1 MKIAAIQI
9 AAFFFVA
16 LTPYASLIAF
26 PLYVMANLLLGP
38 ASILALLVTSR
49 QVGNSLDFPKAG
61 FAHSMFQTWYWSNVA
76 LATPCIAVA
85 LYCCVPGLQRGD
97 HIVVRRE
104 TRELNGGAGR
114 VDLLLGRSKKDA
126 NPNKTKT
133 LLAFILFDPNRSYEK
148 TDFSGGDGPEVSATN
163 INLHAPG
170 ASTFGYGSIWNR
182 TSDLLEIQGCLISI
196 DGSVEHRITG
206 VILSG
211 FNASALGVWV
221 GGDGC
226 KRARRAEKIRFR
238 GFYMQVL
245 AVSLPGEKARRLHH
259 LYRQG

>member
-26 PLYVMANLLLGP
+26 PLYVMANLLLCP

-49 QVGNSLDFPKAG
+49 QVGNSLEFPKTG

-85 LYCCVPGLQRGD
+85 LYCCVFGLQRGD

-133 LLAFILFDPNRSYEK
+133 LLAFILFDPNRSYET

-182 TSDLLEIQGCLISI
+182 TSDLLEIQGREFARKNGNVFLILQTDSYPCDIIQLPETCDAAGI
-196 DGSVEHRITG
+196 DQ
-206 VILSG
+206 VIE
-211 FNASALGVWV
+211 FAKEQ
-221 GGDGC
+221 C
-226 KRARRAEKIRFR
+226 EKI
-238 GFYMQVL
+238 
-245 AVSLPGEKARRLHH
+245 GETRL
-259 LYRQG
+259 RQLRDTR